1 MAKQKISDELI
12 IQTLLT
18 TKSKQECAD
27 VLGISP
33 QTISRKFHSPE
44 FLRKYNDAQNDVL
57 RGVVVKLGEAC
68 DNAIALLISSITD
81 KSIPISLRLQ
91 SAKDVLRMHKEY
103 IEVEELARRISILED
118 SISDK

>member
-57 RGVVVKLGEAC
+57 RGVVVKLGKAC
-68 DNAIALLISSITD
+68 DDAIALLISSITD

>member
-44 FLRKYNDAQNDVL
+44 FVRKYNDAQNDVL